1 MSIQRYDRNEIM
13 HGIVTVNDLV
23 FLGGITAETFDKG
36 MYDQARQI
44 FSQIDEKLSTVGSSR
59 KRLLSVQIFITDM
72 ALKGEMN
79 RAWLEW
85 LDADDFPARAT
96 IGVADLG
103 RDILMEVSVTAVRG

>member
-1 MSIQRYDRNEIM
+1 MPIQRYERNEIM

-44 FSQIDEKLSTVGSSR
+44 FSQIDSKLATAGSSK

-72 ALKGEMN
+72 TMKDEMN

-85 LDADDFPARAT
+85 LAGDDFPARAT

-103 RDILMEVSVTAVRG
+103 PGVLMEVSVTAATG